1 MRKLHSLI
9 SLLLVLLMLAPCALA
24 DAPLLQA
31 ASDWNLADTPLSVT
45 LSISL
50 QAHAPLMRRARRC
63 LTVYLRRCR

>member
-31 ASDWNLADTPLSVT
+31 AYGLQSADMQRTRRFRQVRMCPRWDLNPGQTPYKG
-45 LSISL
+45 
-50 QAHAPLMRRARRC
+50 AA
-63 LTVYLRRCR
+63 LTN